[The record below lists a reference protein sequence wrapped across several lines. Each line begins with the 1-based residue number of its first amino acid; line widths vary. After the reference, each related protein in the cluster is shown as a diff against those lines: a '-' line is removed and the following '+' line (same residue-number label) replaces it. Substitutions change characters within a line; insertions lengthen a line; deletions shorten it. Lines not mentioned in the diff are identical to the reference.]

1 MPNIFPIQDDFS
13 SGEITPKMQ
22 GHVRSR
28 EYQTGLAIC
37 ENFEVTPQGSIRKRF
52 GTRYYNTFDVQDT
65 EVILKT
71 FRRELGTD
79 VVIAI
84 TENNITLWGDEG
96 RLESGLGNFV
106 VDPLFFNG
114 INSTGTAVERWFYL
128 SDGGATEQGSF
139 ATPISGEGAKL
150 VGGKVNTNGDQ
161 PFPKALL
168 FQYFNLQGGQQYRFQ
183 TTVEFVQ
190 ALSTRTYAGRLK
202 VFFYGFTEPNGG
214 GSNVELF
221 TAEYG
226 DTDEGNMPPIGTK
239 YVIDELIN
247 IPANIQSVFIQF
259 EANPFKTSGSSA
271 TPSVVAG
278 LFTNISVTDPN
289 DVPVPIEEPTPA
301 DWKTNLNRI
310 QVAQDS
316 ATGQMFFTV
325 FGGTMHVLT
334 YDKVND
340 AFDFDPF
347 VPTVPDGS
355 DLFVNNQPITC
366 AIFQGRLW
374 LGGTEKDPSTIWCS
388 EVWNYN
394 NFDIP
399 SSEDDITDKSPAEFT
414 LAVDGRITW
423 LEGLKTLLIGTDR
436 GEVIGRAQNGVI
448 TSTDFS
454 FNLEQTWGS
463 TFIQPAEVANQ
474 ALYVTADFKRLRG
487 LYDGGDRA
495 NGYESEDL
503 SLKAEQIAQKSL
515 LELQWRQNP
524 DYQLSMLLRNNT
536 LALATLYM
544 PTKTNAWST
553 DVTQGQYLS
562 ITTTEAQ
569 SGSVLWQAVR
579 RNDRIVLERRFNE
592 TDLILLD
599 SAVRKPYEGTIF
611 NGLDHLNGLTCK
623 VIALSTEGN
632 EITVLPDAI
641 PENGEITLPNYLAG
655 FNIAVGLGYTAKMQT
670 LPFEGSN
677 PAGTAQVQRRRFS
690 EVFLRLVNSGIPKI
704 EGERPPIRTPDNL
717 LNESQAL
724 FTGDTAL
731 HQAGYNNGIIN
742 IEQDLPLPTLITAI
756 FGKAKGSNV

>member
-28 EYQTGLAIC
+28 EYQTGLAVC
-37 ENFEVTPQGSIRKRF
+37 ENFEVTPQSSIRKRL
-52 GTRYYNTFDVQDT
+52 GTRYYHTFDEEDT
-65 EVILKT
+65 QVILKT
-71 FRRELGTD
+71 FRRELGKD

-84 TENNITLWGDEG
+84 TENDITLWSDEG
-96 RLESGLGNFV
+96 RIESGKGNLIF
-106 VDPLFFNG
+106 DPLFFNG
-114 INSTGTAVERWFYL
+114 INSSGLAIEKWKLFSINTGVEQGGTAIPL
-128 SDGGATEQGSF
+128 A
-139 ATPISGEGAKL
+139 GEGVKV
-150 VGGKVNTNGDQ
+150 VGGKDGDINSD
-161 PFPKALL
+161 PFPRTLIAQ
-168 FQYFNLQGGQQYRFQ
+168 FFNIEGGQDYRL
-183 TTVEFVQ
+183 TVDMEFVQ
-190 ALSTRTYAGRLK
+190 GIAGRVYTGTLTIF
-202 VFFYGFTEPNGG
+202 VVTFTEEDGG
-214 GSNVELF
+214 GSNTTLYTRIE
-221 TAEYG
+221 G
-226 DTDEGNMPPIGTK
+226 SSDESEMPPIGTR
-239 YVIDELIN
+239 YLTDELLTF
-247 IPANIQSVFIQF
+247 PSDVKSVSIQF
-259 EANPFKTSGSSA
+259 QANPFKVGQGSPAS
-271 TPSVVAG
+271 TVAG
-278 LFTNISVTDPN
+278 LFTNISLTDPN
-289 DVPVPIEEPTPA
+289 DVPVPINYPTPD
-301 DWKTNLNRI
+301 DWKTNLDRI

-316 ATGQMFFTV
+316 AIGRMYFTV
-325 FGGTMHVLT
+325 FGGTMHLLS
-334 YDKVND
+334 YDKPND
-340 AFDFDPF
+340 AFDFNPF
-347 VPTVPDGS
+347 EPDVPDGS
-355 DLFVNNQPITC
+355 NLWVGDQPYTC

-374 LGGTEKDPSTIWCS
+374 LGGTPKDPSTLWCS
-388 EVWNYN
+388 RVWAYED
-394 NFDIP
+394 FDIP
-399 SSEDDITDKSPAEFT
+399 TTNITDDDPAEFT

-524 DYQLSMLLRNNT
+524 DYQLSMLLRDNSIGQ
-536 LALATLYM
+536 ATLYM
-544 PTKTNAWST
+544 PTKTNAWSKDT
-553 DVTQGQYLS
+553 TQGQYLS
-562 ITTTEAQ
+562 ITSTEGQ
-569 SGSVLWQAVR
+569 SGSVLWQAVE
-579 RNDRIVLERRFNE
+579 RNGRIILERRFNE
-592 TDLILLD
+592 ADLVYLD
-599 SAVRKPYEGTIF
+599 SVIRKPYTGTVF
-611 NGLDHLNGLTCK
+611 DGLEHLNGLTCS
-623 VIALSTEGN
+623 VVALNSDNT
-632 EITVLPDAI
+632 EITILPDAV
-641 PENGEITLPNYLAG
+641 PVNGEIELPNYLSG
-655 FNIAVGLGYTAKMQT
+655 LTIAVGLSYTAKLQT

-677 PAGTAQVQRRRFS
+677 QAGTAQVQRRRFS

-717 LNESQAL
+717 LNESQEL